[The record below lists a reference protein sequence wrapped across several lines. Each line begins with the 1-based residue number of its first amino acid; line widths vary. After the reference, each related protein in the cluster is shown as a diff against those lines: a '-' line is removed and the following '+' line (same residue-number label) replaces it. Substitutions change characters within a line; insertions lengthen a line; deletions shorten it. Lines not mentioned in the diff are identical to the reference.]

1 MHKKKLSVCIIP
13 NDGGRVRNL
22 QVRPWTLPVLGLGLL
37 AVIAGL
43 GLYSFRSHQALV
55 NVVDQSAELEALR
68 FTNASQQA
76 QLDVFAE
83 RVAGLDSR
91 LSQIKASEMEL
102 ASLTAEV
109 AQQLGVSENT
119 PLSELLPQLHA
130 TVAWADSPNGVGGA
144 EHLAGAL
151 STAAVA
157 GSARNIIKGMHRD
170 LDRLMMESDDT
181 GHYLAALK
189 DNISEARSI
198 LASTPLELPLPRR
211 ISADFGRRQSPFGS
225 NIELHRGLDIP
236 APMGT
241 TVKAPAD
248 GTVLSVGQSGGYG
261 LLVTVDHGYGLV
273 TRYAHLSEALVE
285 PGAQVARGQNIALT
299 GNSGRSTGPH
309 LHYETIL
316 GGVAVDPM
324 KMLPVAVAENVVF
337 KAGAQ
342 ALPDPEPVAADEPA
356 AAAPATSAEPR
367 AAPSAG
373 ESDASD

>member
-1 MHKKKLSVCIIP
+1 LHKKKLSVCIIP